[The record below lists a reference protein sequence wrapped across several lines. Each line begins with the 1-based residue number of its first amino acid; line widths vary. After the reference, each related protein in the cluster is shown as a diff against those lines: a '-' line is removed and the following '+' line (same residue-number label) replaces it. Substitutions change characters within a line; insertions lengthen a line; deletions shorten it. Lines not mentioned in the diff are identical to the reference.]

1 LHAARSCITFTVMV
15 RPLIPNR
22 EAVKGTIFTMKLT
35 PTERALL
42 GQLVTHREGELAG
55 LTGQRIEV
63 SASAFVRWLFIERAR
78 QVGID
83 VKVPIAIDGKWAA
96 MTHERP
102 APVVPEKA
110 TSSSKPSR
118 KPRAAKVAPPTVER
132 VRARVAELVE
142 GGAKAKDLAA
152 AAHVDAGALSK
163 FRKGGPLGETKLA
176 ALWAACTKLAG

>member
-1 LHAARSCITFTVMV
+1 MV

-42 GQLVTHREGELAG
+42 RQLVTQREGELAG

-78 QVGID
+78 QVGIVAD
-83 VKVPIAIDGKWAA
+83 VPTANDSPAPS
-96 MTHERP
+96 TP
-102 APVVPEKA
+102 APVSP
-110 TSSSKPSR
+110 SSSKPSR
-118 KPRAAKVAPPTVER
+118 KPRAAKVAPPTAEQ

-142 GGAKAKDLAA
+142 GGTMAKDLAA
-152 AAHVDAGALSK
+152 AAHVDPGALSK
-163 FRKGGPLGETKLA
+163 FRKGGTLGEAKLA
-176 ALWAACTKLAG
+176 ALWAACSKLAG